1 MGWKITT
8 SDNKY
13 QIKSGNNE
21 TYLNN
26 ENDISYLTITSNRLF
41 GINNTN
47 PSSKYLLD
55 INGITHINSNLHVDG
70 NLYTSNIIGY
80 DLYNSSNILTFNNSS
95 TNNYS
100 NNIVEIY
107 GRTSLYGKVYISSN
121 TTKAKYS
128 PHLLDV
134 EGSIRASNI
143 YGNGC
148 NITNLDANNING
160 GILPT
165 AHGGTG
171 INILI
176 PKCVL
181 FANSEGS
188 KFEQVSDFR
197 FEDGKIK
204 GPFDLKDAVFPTLKV
219 LYGGT
224 GVTNVPTGEILF
236 GSENSLALNSEG
248 SFKYLTENNTLNVDN
263 LNIATELKV
272 SSIKYKGS
280 GGNYSELHYSNVGVR
295 DAYYDVLGLVK
306 PSFKDFS
313 FTEGI
318 LGIKETEGNIWSVTT
333 NANANNISICYP
345 TTAQQSGLTPFKG
358 NIGINTTSPRH
369 PLDVTGDINTSNGKF
384 MINGSNLD
392 DLINIKISNK
402 NDEFSRNLLSEID
415 LVTYNLI
422 RENQAILTKGTLTTD
437 PWRLKTKSGYEAT
450 TDKKIK
456 FTDLEV
462 DTFNVLTDMKIKKG
476 AGSAGDIF
484 SIFRRE
490 VDNTETK
497 LFRFDTSG
505 LIISDNIPAG
515 FSDEKLVIGGNIKAE
530 GNIKAGG
537 YVRSYYSDNRLKT
550 FTSNITNALD
560 IIDTLNGFYYVPNE
574 KALQFGFEYDNE
586 IGLSAQE
593 VKKVIP
599 EIVKIAPFDSTK
611 VNEKVVS
618 KSGEEYLT
626 ICYERLGP
634 VFVEAIK
641 ELRKENKCLKNEIVT
656 IKKDLD
662 NIKKIIYIQ

>member
-13 QIKSGNNE
+13 QIKYGNNAN
-21 TYLNN
+21 YINDV
-26 ENDISYLTITSNRLF
+26 NDISYLTITSNRLF
-41 GINNTN
+41 GINNAN
-47 PSSKYLLD
+47 PSSNYLLD
-55 INGITHINSNLHVDG
+55 INGITHINNNLHVDG
-70 NLYTSNIIGY
+70 NMYTSNIIGY

-121 TTKAKYS
+121 ATNAKYS

-143 YGNGC
+143 YGDGC

-160 GILPT
+160 GILPI
-165 AHGGTG
+165 ARGGTG

-236 GSENSLALNSEG
+236 GSDNSLALNSEG

-263 LNIATELKV
+263 LNIANELKV

-280 GGNYSELHYSNVGVR
+280 DGSYSDLHYSNVGVR
-295 DAYYDVLGLVK
+295 DANYDVLGLVK
-306 PSFKDFS
+306 PSIKDFS
-313 FTEGI
+313 FTGGI
-318 LGIKETEGNIWSVTT
+318 LGIKETEGNIWSVPN

-345 TTAQQSGLTPFKG
+345 TIAQQSGLTPLKG
-358 NIGINTTSPRH
+358 NIGINTTTPRH

-392 DLINIKISNK
+392 DLMNAKIDLK
-402 NDEFSRNLLSEID
+402 NMIFSEYLLSNID
-415 LVTYNLI
+415 VTGVL
-422 RENQAILTKGTLTTD
+422 RANQAILTKGNLLND
-437 PWRLKTKSGYEAT
+437 SWKLKTMIGSDAT
-450 TDKKIK
+450 TTTKIK

-462 DTFNVLTDMKIKKG
+462 DTFNVLTNMTIKTA
-476 AGSAGDIF
+476 AGSAGDTF
-484 SIFRRE
+484 SIIRRE
-490 VDNTETK
+490 INNNETK

-515 FSDEKLVIGGNIKAE
+515 SSDEKLVIGGNIKAE

-550 FTSNITNALD
+550 FTSNITNALN

>member
-1 MGWKITT
+1 MGWKIST

-13 QIKSGNNE
+13 QIKYGNNAN
-21 TYLNN
+21 YINDV
-26 ENDISYLTITSNRLF
+26 NDISYLTITSNRLF
-41 GINNTN
+41 GINNAN
-47 PSSKYLLD
+47 PSSNYLLD
-55 INGITHINSNLHVDG
+55 INGITHINNNLHVDG

-80 DLYNSSNILTFNNSS
+80 DLYNSSNILKFNNSS

-121 TTKAKYS
+121 ANTKDS

-148 NITNLDANNING
+148 NITNLNANNINV
-160 GILPT
+160 GILPVSL
-165 AHGGTG
+165 GGTG
-171 INILI
+171 INIMI

-181 FANSEGS
+181 FANSDGS

-224 GVTNVPTGEILF
+224 GVTNFPIGEILF
-236 GSENSLALNSEG
+236 GSDNSLALNSEG

-272 SSIKYKGS
+272 SSIKYKDSDGS
-280 GGNYSELHYSNVGVR
+280 YSDFHYSNVGVR

-306 PSFKDFS
+306 PSSKDFS
-313 FTEGI
+313 FTGGI
-318 LGIKETEGNIWSVTT
+318 LGIKETEGNIWSVPT
-333 NANANNISICYP
+333 NADGNNISICYP
-345 TTAQQSGLTPFKG
+345 TIAQQSGLTPLKG
-358 NIGINTTSPRH
+358 NIGINTTKPRH
-369 PLDVTGDINTSNGKF
+369 PLDVIGDINTSNGKF

-392 DLINIKISNK
+392 DLMNAK
-402 NDEFSRNLLSEID
+402 ID
-415 LVTYNLI
+415 LKNNIFSEYLLNNIDITSVL
-422 RENQAILTKGTLTTD
+422 RANQAILTKENLPGAS
-437 PWRLKTKSGYEAT
+437 WRLKTMVGSDVAT
-450 TDKKIK
+450 TTKIT
-456 FTDLEV
+456 FSDLEV
-462 DTFNVLTDMKIKKG
+462 DTFNALTNMTIKKSG
-476 AGSAGDIF
+476 TSGDIF

-505 LIISDNIPAG
+505 LIISDGNMPAG
-515 FSDEKLVIGGNIKAE
+515 SSDEKLVIVGNIKAE

>member
-41 GINNTN
+41 GINNAN

-121 TTKAKYS
+121 ANTKNS
-128 PHLLDV
+128 PHLLEV
-134 EGSIRASNI
+134 EGSLRASNI

-160 GILPT
+160 GILPIT
-165 AHGGTG
+165 RGGTG

-181 FANSEGS
+181 FANSDGS

-236 GSENSLALNSEG
+236 GSDNSLALNSEG

-272 SSIKYKGS
+272 SSIKYKDS
-280 GGNYSELHYSNVGVR
+280 GGSYSDLHYSNVGVR

-306 PSFKDFS
+306 PSSKDFS
-313 FTEGI
+313 FTGGI
-318 LGIKETEGNIWSVTT
+318 LGIKETEGNIWSVPT
-333 NANANNISICYP
+333 NVNANNISICYP
-345 TTAQQSGLTPFKG
+345 TIAQQSGLTPLKG
-358 NIGINTTSPRH
+358 NIGINTTIPRH

-392 DLINIKISNK
+392 DLMNAK
-402 NDEFSRNLLSEID
+402 ID
-415 LVTYNLI
+415 LKNIIFSDYLLNTIDITTVL
-422 RENQAILTKGTLTTD
+422 RANQAILTKENLTGA
-437 PWRLKTKSGYEAT
+437 PWRLKTMLGSDVAT
-450 TDKKIK
+450 TTKIK

-462 DTFNVLTDMKIKKG
+462 DTFNALTSMTIKKSG
-476 AGSAGDIF
+476 TSGDIF

-497 LFRFDTSG
+497 LLRFDSSG
-505 LIISDNIPAG
+505 LIISDTIPAG
-515 FSDEKLVIGGNIKAE
+515 SSDEKLVIGGNIKAE

-641 ELRKENKCLKNEIVT
+641 ELRKENICLKNEIVT

>member
-41 GINNTN
+41 GINNAN

-121 TTKAKYS
+121 ANTKNS
-128 PHLLDV
+128 PHLLEV
-134 EGSIRASNI
+134 EGSLRASNI

-160 GILPT
+160 GILPIT
-165 AHGGTG
+165 RGGTG

-236 GSENSLALNSEG
+236 GSDNSLALNSEG

-272 SSIKYKGS
+272 SSIKYKDSNGS
-280 GGNYSELHYSNVGVR
+280 YSDLHYSNVGVR

-306 PSFKDFS
+306 PSSKDFS
-313 FTEGI
+313 FTGGI
-318 LGIKETEGNIWSVTT
+318 LGIKETEGNIWSVPT
-333 NANANNISICYP
+333 NVNANNISICYP
-345 TTAQQSGLTPFKG
+345 TIAQQSGLTPLKG
-358 NIGINTTSPRH
+358 NIGINTTIPRH

-392 DLINIKISNK
+392 DLMNAK
-402 NDEFSRNLLSEID
+402 ID
-415 LVTYNLI
+415 LKNIIFSDYLLNTIDITTVL
-422 RENQAILTKGTLTTD
+422 RANQAILTKENLTGA
-437 PWRLKTKSGYEAT
+437 PWRLKTMLGSDVAT
-450 TDKKIK
+450 TTKIK

-462 DTFNVLTDMKIKKG
+462 DTFNALTSMTIKKSG
-476 AGSAGDIF
+476 TSGDIF

-497 LFRFDTSG
+497 LLRFDSSG
-505 LIISDNIPAG
+505 LIISDTIPAG
-515 FSDEKLVIGGNIKAE
+515 SSDEKLVIGGNIKAE

-641 ELRKENKCLKNEIVT
+641 ELRKENICLKNEIVT

>member
-13 QIKSGNNE
+13 QIKYGNNAN
-21 TYLNN
+21 YINDV
-26 ENDISYLTITSNRLF
+26 NDISYLTITSNRLF
-41 GINNTN
+41 GINNAN
-47 PSSKYLLD
+47 PSSNYLLD
-55 INGITHINSNLHVDG
+55 INGITHINSNLHVNG

-121 TTKAKYS
+121 ATTAKYS
-128 PHLLDV
+128 HHLLDV

-160 GILPT
+160 GILPI

-318 LGIKETEGNIWSVTT
+318 LGIKETEGNIWSVPT

-345 TTAQQSGLTPFKG
+345 TIAQQSGLTPLKG
-358 NIGINTTSPRH
+358 NIGINTTTPRH

-450 TDKKIK
+450 ADKKIK

-462 DTFNVLTDMKIKKG
+462 DTFNVLTNMTIKTA
-476 AGSAGDIF
+476 AGSAGDTF
-484 SIFRRE
+484 SIIRRE
-490 VDNTETK
+490 INNNETK

-515 FSDEKLVIGGNIKAE
+515 SSDEKLVIGGNIKAE

-641 ELRKENKCLKNEIVT
+641 ELRKENVYLKSEIN
-656 IKKDLD
+656 ILKKDLD
-662 NIKKIIYIQ
+662 NIKNIIYIQ

>member
-41 GINNTN
+41 GINNAN

-121 TTKAKYS
+121 ANTKNS
-128 PHLLDV
+128 PHLLEV
-134 EGSIRASNI
+134 EGSLRASNI

-160 GILPT
+160 GILPIT
-165 AHGGTG
+165 RGGTG

-181 FANSEGS
+181 FANSDGS

-236 GSENSLALNSEG
+236 GSDNSLALNSEG

-272 SSIKYKGS
+272 SSIKYKDSDGS
-280 GGNYSELHYSNVGVR
+280 YSDLHYSNVGVR

-306 PSFKDFS
+306 PSSKDFS
-313 FTEGI
+313 FTGGI
-318 LGIKETEGNIWSVTT
+318 LGIKETEGNIWSVPT
-333 NANANNISICYP
+333 NVNANNISICYP
-345 TTAQQSGLTPFKG
+345 TIAQQSGLTPLKG
-358 NIGINTTSPRH
+358 NIGINTTTPRH

-392 DLINIKISNK
+392 DLMNAK
-402 NDEFSRNLLSEID
+402 ID
-415 LVTYNLI
+415 LKNMIFSEYLLNTIDITTVL
-422 RENQAILTKGTLTTD
+422 RANQAILTKENLTGA
-437 PWRLKTKSGYEAT
+437 PWRLKTVLGSDVAT
-450 TDKKIK
+450 TTKIK

-462 DTFNVLTDMKIKKG
+462 DTFNALTSMTIKKSG
-476 AGSAGDIF
+476 TSGDIF

-497 LFRFDTSG
+497 LLRFDSSG
-505 LIISDNIPAG
+505 LIISDTIPAG
-515 FSDEKLVIGGNIKAE
+515 SSDEKLVIGGNIKAE

-641 ELRKENKCLKNEIVT
+641 ELRKENICLKNEIVT

>member
-41 GINNTN
+41 GINNAN

-121 TTKAKYS
+121 ANTKNS
-128 PHLLDV
+128 PHLLEV
-134 EGSIRASNI
+134 EGSLRASNI

-160 GILPT
+160 GILPIPR
-165 AHGGTG
+165 GGTG
-171 INILI
+171 INIMI

-181 FANSEGS
+181 FANSDGS

-236 GSENSLALNSEG
+236 GSDNSLALNSEG

-272 SSIKYKGS
+272 SSIKYKDSDGS
-280 GGNYSELHYSNVGVR
+280 YSDLHYSNVGVR
-295 DAYYDVLGLVK
+295 DANYDVLGLVK

-318 LGIKETEGNIWSVTT
+318 LGIKETEGNIWSVPT
-333 NANANNISICYP
+333 NISICYP
-345 TTAQQSGLTPFKG
+345 TIAQQSGLTPLKG
-358 NIGINTTSPRH
+358 NIGINTTIPRH

-392 DLINIKISNK
+392 DLMNAKIDLKNII
-402 NDEFSRNLLSEID
+402 FSENLLNTID
-415 LVTYNLI
+415 ITTVL
-422 RENQAILTKGTLTTD
+422 RANQAILTKENLPGAS
-437 PWRLKTKSGYEAT
+437 WRLKTMVGSDVAT
-450 TDKKIK
+450 TTKIT
-456 FTDLEV
+456 FSDLEV
-462 DTFNVLTDMKIKKG
+462 DTFNALTNMTIKKSG
-476 AGSAGDIF
+476 TSGDIF

-505 LIISDNIPAG
+505 LIISDTIPAG
-515 FSDEKLVIGGNIKAE
+515 SSDEKLVIGGNIKAE

-641 ELRKENKCLKNEIVT
+641 ELRKENICLKNEIVT

>member
-41 GINNTN
+41 GINNAN
-47 PSSKYLLD
+47 PSSNYLLD

-70 NLYTSNIIGY
+70 NMYTSNIIGY
-80 DLYNSSNILTFNNSS
+80 DSYNSSNILKFNNSS

-121 TTKAKYS
+121 ANIKNS

-134 EGSIRASNI
+134 EGSLRASNI

-160 GILPT
+160 GILPIT
-165 AHGGTG
+165 YGGTG
-171 INILI
+171 KNTLI

-236 GSENSLALNSEG
+236 GSENSIALNSEG

-263 LNIATELKV
+263 IIATELKV
-272 SSIKYKGS
+272 TNIKYRGPDS
-280 GGNYSELHYSNVGVR
+280 SYSDLHYSNLGVR
-295 DAYYDVLGLVK
+295 DASFDFVGLVK
-306 PSFKDFS
+306 PSINDFS
-313 FTEGI
+313 ISEGI
-318 LGIKETEGNIWSVTT
+318 LGLKNIDANIWSVPTST
-333 NANANNISICYP
+333 SICYP
-345 TTAQQSGLTPFKG
+345 TIAKQASSEKEG
-358 NIGINTTSPRH
+358 NVGINTIKPLHS
-369 PLDVTGDINTSNGKF
+369 LDVKGDINTSNGRF

-392 DLINIKISNK
+392 DLINIKIKEK
-402 NDEFSRNLLSEID
+402 NDAFSTGLLSQID
-415 LVTYNLI
+415 LVTYDLI
-422 RENQAILTKGTLTTD
+422 RENQAILTKGILPSD
-437 PWRLKTKSGYEAT
+437 PWRLKTKSSSEAT
-450 TDKKIK
+450 TTNKII
-456 FTDLEV
+456 FSDLEV
-462 DTFNVLTDMKIKKG
+462 DTFNVLTDMKIKTA

-490 VDNTETK
+490 VDNKETK
-497 LFRFDTSG
+497 LLRFDTSG
-505 LIISDNIPAG
+505 LIISDGNMPAG
-515 FSDEKLVIGGNIKAE
+515 SSDEKLVIVGNIKAE

>member
-1 MGWKITT
+1 MDAGIDEARNGP
-8 SDNKY
+8 SERAVA
-13 QIKSGNNE
+13 I
-21 TYLNN
+21 
-26 ENDISYLTITSNRLF
+26 RLAGGF
-41 GINNTN
+41 SCLSAPAWGVCTKGSSVFFVAKKINN
-47 PSSKYLLD
+47 S
-55 INGITHINSNLHVDG
+55 
-70 NLYTSNIIGY
+70 
-80 DLYNSSNILTFNNSS
+80 
-95 TNNYS
+95 
-100 NNIVEIY
+100 
-107 GRTSLYGKVYISSN
+107 
-121 TTKAKYS
+121 
-128 PHLLDV
+128 
-134 EGSIRASNI
+134 
-143 YGNGC
+143 
-148 NITNLDANNING
+148 
-160 GILPT
+160 
-165 AHGGTG
+165 
-171 INILI
+171 
-176 PKCVL
+176 
-181 FANSEGS
+181 
-188 KFEQVSDFR
+188 
-197 FEDGKIK
+197 
-204 GPFDLKDAVFPTLKV
+204 AVFSNHGTILKHRGYTKCKKG
-219 LYGGT
+219 LSSFLRRQIIKT
-224 GVTNVPTGEILF
+224 EI
-236 GSENSLALNSEG
+236 
-248 SFKYLTENNTLNVDN
+248 NNN
-263 LNIATELKV
+263 K
-272 SSIKYKGS
+272 
-280 GGNYSELHYSNVGVR
+280 
-295 DAYYDVLGLVK
+295 
-306 PSFKDFS
+306 
-313 FTEGI
+313 
-318 LGIKETEGNIWSVTT
+318 
-333 NANANNISICYP
+333 ISTI
-345 TTAQQSGLTPFKG
+345 
-358 NIGINTTSPRH
+358 
-369 PLDVTGDINTSNGKF
+369 
-384 MINGSNLD
+384 D